1 MKLSKYQTSDRGKSS
16 SNLGVLMKKSA
27 ALCVISA
34 ALVGG
39 CAYNVAPTTA
49 PAVNVYSS
57 YESKIPG
64 SWVLVIDP
72 STEFQREIKPSTYVC
87 SAHKYPFSSG
97 DTIKSSI
104 SQTMGNIF
112 EEVISRS
119 SAPTSEEL
127 AKNSL
132 AGVVIVRLDSFQP
145 RLACQQG
152 FWSASCSATA
162 DMSFGVEVNG
172 PNGRMLGTSVGS
184 SKTHDG
190 DAGGACGDAANV
202 FAEAYRLSLKDSL
215 ERMAERVANA
225 PKLRGK
231 SEN

>member
-1 MKLSKYQTSDRGKSS
+1 MKNSALFA
-16 SNLGVLMKKSA
+16 LGLA
-27 ALCVISA
+27 I
-34 ALVGG
+34 LVTG

-57 YESKIPG
+57 YDSKIPG
-64 SWVLVIDP
+64 TWVLVVDP

-87 SAHKYPFSSG
+87 SAHKYPFGSV

-104 SQTMGNIF
+104 TQTMGNVF
-112 EEVISRS
+112 EEIITRS
-119 SAPTSEEL
+119 AAPTAEEI
-127 AKNSL
+127 KQNSL

-162 DMSFGVEVNG
+162 DMSFGVEING
-172 PNGRMLGTSVGS
+172 AEGRLLGTSVGS
-184 SKTHDG
+184 SKTYDG
-190 DAGGACGDAANV
+190 DAGVACGEAANV
-202 FAEAYRLSLKDSL
+202 FAEAYRLALKDSL

-231 SEN
+231 STE